1 MINPS
6 AKGWVDKFFLEQNK
20 NLKDSISDIET
31 FYNNS
36 RKSGFVF
43 GHIVAIDAPFFIDT
57 SNLLEDEISK
67 LALFCNLYT
76 IFEITT
82 QQSNSQIFI
91 DKVVDFYQKM
101 NPRGENI
108 FKKLIGSNVQSFVLE
123 DIIEKRVGT
132 NADAL
137 SKNFS
142 YIVTNALLFV
152 DVLAFEK
159 YLKEGQ
165 IPDKYFSKIEKTIVN
180 LVTIALRTKSI
191 KSDYD
196 DLLLKFFELSVRYT
210 KFSAIDI
217 LTLEHLYFD
226 YLDQALVRF
235 YLLDLAL
242 LAMWSDAK
250 LENEELYFLHQLIK
264 KLALNETRL
273 QESSD
278 AVNQFVSKN
287 KAEISYFN
295 YSSPL
300 KHFYEHSATVVSSLL
315 QRNKKRLAKEIMK
328 SKELV
333 ILLLHSTKRDLNE
346 SEKKK
351 VKTQILDI
359 CKTIPSLTIFLL
371 PGGSLLLPIFIKFIP
386 TLLPSSFNENLDNE

>member
-6 AKGWVDKFFLEQNK
+6 AKGWVDKFFLEQDK
-20 NLKDSISDIET
+20 NLKIDTLDENT

-43 GHIVAIDAPFFIDT
+43 GHIVVIDAPFFIDT

-67 LALFCNLYT
+67 LALFCNLYS
-76 IFEITT
+76 IFKITT

-91 DKVVDFYQKM
+91 DKAVDFYHKM

-108 FKKLIGSNVQSFVLE
+108 FKKLITSNTQSIVLE
-123 DIIEKRVGT
+123 DIIEKRVET
-132 NADAL
+132 NVDSL

-165 IPDKYFSKIEKTIVN
+165 IPDKYLSKIEKTIVN
-180 LVTIALRTKSI
+180 LVTIALRTKST

-210 KFSAIDI
+210 KFSTIDI
-217 LTLEHLYFD
+217 LTLEHLNFD
-226 YLDQALVRF
+226 YLDQVLARF
-235 YLLDLAL
+235 YLLDLAV
-242 LAMWSDAK
+242 LAMWSDTK

-264 KLALNETRL
+264 KLELNEAQL

-278 AVNQFVSKN
+278 AVNLFVSKN

-300 KHFYEHSATVVSSLL
+300 KHFYEHSSTVVSSLL
-315 QRNKKRLAKEIMK
+315 QRNKKRLAKEIMQ

-333 ILLLHSTKRDLNE
+333 VLLLHSTRRDLDE

>member
-6 AKGWVDKFFLEQNK
+6 AKGWVDKFFLEQDK
-20 NLKDSISDIET
+20 NLKNNTLDTKT
-31 FYNNS
+31 FYNNN

-43 GHIVAIDAPFFIDT
+43 GHILTIDAHFFIDT

-67 LALFCNLYT
+67 LALFCNLYA

-91 DKVVDFYQKM
+91 DKAVDFYHKM

-108 FKKLIGSNVQSFVLE
+108 FKKLIASNIQSIVLE
-123 DIIEKRVGT
+123 DIIENRIET
-132 NADAL
+132 NVDAL
-137 SKNFS
+137 SKKFS

-165 IPDKYFSKIEKTIVN
+165 IPDKYLNKIEKTIVN
-180 LVTIALRTKSI
+180 LVTIGLRTKST

-210 KFSAIDI
+210 KFSTIDI
-217 LTLEHLYFD
+217 LTLEHLNFD
-226 YLDQALVRF
+226 YLDQVLVRL
-235 YLLDLAL
+235 YLLDLAV

-264 KLALNETRL
+264 KLDLNQAQL

-278 AVNQFVSKN
+278 AVNLFVSKN
-287 KAEISYFN
+287 KDEISYFN
-295 YSSPL
+295 YASPL
-300 KHFYEHSATVVSSLL
+300 KHFYEHSATVVNSLL
-315 QRNKKRLAKEIMK
+315 QRNKKRLAKEIMQ

-333 ILLLHSTKRDLNE
+333 ILLLHSTRRDLDE